1 MSQISIK
8 DQVLA
13 LAGIAQAA
21 VLASQLAREGSAN
34 STAMA
39 GTVHSILMLDSP
51 DTESI
56 FIDHKHLQTGLQ
68 FLRDAYENSKGPDPD
83 IMRYCAS
90 LLHLQKHLIK
100 NTEMLGTIRRRI
112 QQIQKQVDIH
122 GSETHSQVISNIAAL
137 YGDTLSTL
145 AYRIQINGH
154 QKFLQQESVANQ
166 IRTVLLGGVR
176 AAILWQQL
184 GGSRFDFLF
193 KRKAIYN
200 AALSFLDA

>member
-1 MSQISIK
+1 MSQTSIK

-21 VLASQLAREGSAN
+21 ILASQLAREGSAN

-39 GTVHSILMLDSP
+39 ATIHSILMLDSP

-56 FIDHKHLQTGLQ
+56 FLDRQHLQTGLQ
-68 FLRDAYENSKGPDPD
+68 FLRDAYENNKGPDPD

-90 LLHLQKHLIK
+90 LLHLQKHLVK
-100 NTEMLGTIRRRI
+100 NNEMLGTIQRRI

-122 GSETHSQVISNIAAL
+122 GGETHSQVISNIAAL
-137 YGDTLSTL
+137 YSDTLSTL
-145 AYRIQINGH
+145 AYRIQINGQ